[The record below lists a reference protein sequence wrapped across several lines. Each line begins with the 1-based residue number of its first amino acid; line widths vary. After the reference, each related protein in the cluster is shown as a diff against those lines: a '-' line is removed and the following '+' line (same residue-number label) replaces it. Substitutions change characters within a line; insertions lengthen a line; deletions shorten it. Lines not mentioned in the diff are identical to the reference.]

1 MIVSIAEIN
10 GGNIVYD
17 KSMLDV
23 PTVNIN
29 WVILLHSIG
38 SISLDSDNKV
48 HGKTMLIVSTAK
60 INSAAFWNTV

>member
-38 SISLDSDNKV
+38 SISLDSDNNV